1 MTSNGSMYQS
11 MNSTM
16 ANANMIVDAGDGGPK
31 MKQILHNLSGF
42 ARPKQILA
50 IMGPS
55 GGGKTST
62 LNILAQRLK
71 MSPGA
76 VFEGEVRANNRV
88 LTPASFGKIGAYVWQ
103 QDVLV
108 ATMTPRELFVFAAKL
123 RTNLNFAEID
133 DKVEDLLNRLGLVH
147 CQNTKIGG
155 ILFKGL
161 SGGEKKRASIGYEL
175 ITEP

>member
-1 MTSNGSMYQS
+1 MSFAKAPLMETKNSMVSNSSMYS
-11 MNSTM
+11 KGMNDTM
-16 ANANMIVDAGDGGPK
+16 ANSNLIVEAGDGGPK
-31 MKQILHNLSGF
+31 MKQILHNLSGY

-76 VFEGEVRANNRV
+76 IFEGEVKANNRI
-88 LTPASFGKIGAYVWQ
+88 LTAASFGKIGAYVWQ

-108 ATMTPRELFVFAAKL
+108 ATMTPKELFVFAAKL
-123 RTNLNFAEID
+123 RTSLDNEE
-133 DKVEDLLNRLGLVH
+133 V
-147 CQNTKIGG
+147 
-155 ILFKGL
+155 
-161 SGGEKKRASIGYEL
+161 
-175 ITEP
+175 